1 LSAAEFEQVF
11 GMSKDAFD
19 KLPAWKQIALK
30 RKSNL
35 F

>member
-11 GMSKDAFD
+11 GMNKDAFD

-30 RKSNL
+30 RKTNL